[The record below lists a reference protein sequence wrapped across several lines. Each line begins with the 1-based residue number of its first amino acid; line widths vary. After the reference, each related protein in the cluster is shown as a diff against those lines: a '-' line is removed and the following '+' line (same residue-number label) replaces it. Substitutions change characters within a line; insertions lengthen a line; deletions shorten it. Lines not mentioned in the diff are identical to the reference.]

1 MSPSNHN
8 NCVVCRCG
16 WLIHHNGNPF
26 TLKCPQCWR
35 TITNRSHVLAIGD
48 IIATITHYTGI
59 AWLTKRLT
67 RGKCGCDKRQAR
79 LNTLGSRLYAKAM
92 SLWSYRR

>member
-1 MSPSNHN
+1 MK
-8 NCVVCRCG
+8 CKQCG
-16 WLIHHNGNPF
+16 KIHTRTARLILCICGNRIRGDEHS
-26 TLKCPQCWR
+26 LG
-35 TITNRSHVLAIGD
+35 LGD